1 MTYGTMDTQ
10 SAEAILLSILTSIIT
25 GGLVLVLVEI
35 GNRRNRENDK
45 YERIMEPFMRELSS
59 YLRFISWCHGSIRYP
74 KELNGYES
82 KFKSLVSVLEG
93 YGSRSIMSGDDY
105 GADYFSANELDKLE
119 SDINNIWYY
128 HDKMHP
134 CRIYVEDS
142 CNSEWLEHELKL
154 LKTNCQAG
162 SLSVDKIVKISEDH
176 YCFVYKP
183 IAAVPIIH
191 EAYIRL
197 FRIQSVV
204 VTICAGFVLV
214 SLCCMLFWIP
224 SIAAIRTI
232 GITSIW
238 MMGVCL
244 AILGL
249 DNKKQIIFISG
260 IMRFLKKSRQNFLKF
275 CPKNFIENKLIH

>member
-1 MTYGTMDTQ
+1 MDAQ
-10 SAEAILLSILTSIIT
+10 STEAILLSILTSIVT

-74 KELNGYES
+74 NDLNGYES
-82 KFKSLVSVLEG
+82 KFKSLVSILEG

-105 GADYFSANELDKLE
+105 GVDYFSANELDKLE

-134 CRIYVEDS
+134 CRIYYVEDS
-142 CNSEWLEHELKL
+142 CNSECLEHELKL
-154 LKTNCQAG
+154 LKTNCRAD

-183 IAAVPIIH
+183 IAAAPIIH

-232 GITSIW
+232 GITSIV

-244 AILGL
+244 TFLGL
-249 DNKKQIIFISG
+249 DTQKQIIFISKVV
-260 IMRFLKKSRQNFLKF
+260 RLLKKCRKVLLELWHKVSQ
-275 CPKNFIENKLIH
+275 

>member
-1 MTYGTMDTQ
+1 MDPQ
-10 SAEAILLSILTSIIT
+10 SAEAILLSILTSIVT

-35 GNRRNRENDK
+35 GNRRNRENER
-45 YERIMEPFMRELSS
+45 YERIMEPFMHTLSS
-59 YLRFISWCHGSIRYP
+59 YLRFISWFRGSFIFP
-74 KELNGYES
+74 KDVNGYEVD
-82 KFKSLVSVLEG
+82 FKSLIDRLSKLGGRSV
-93 YGSRSIMSGDDY
+93 MSGDDY
-105 GADYFSANELDKLE
+105 GVDYFSANELDQLE
-119 SDINNIWYY
+119 SDINNVWYF

-134 CRIYVEDS
+134 CRIRIDDYT
-142 CNSEWLEHELKL
+142 CNSEYIEKELKVL
-154 LKTNCQAG
+154 RPNCRVY
-162 SLSVDKIVKISEDH
+162 SLSVDTIAEISGDH
-176 YCFVYKP
+176 YCYVYKP

-232 GITSIW
+232 GITSIV

-244 AILGL
+244 TILGL
-249 DNKKQIIFISG
+249 DTKKQIIFNSG
-260 IMRFLKKSRQNFLKF
+260 VVRLLRKCRKYLLEFGLKVLKWF
-275 CPKNFIENKLIH
+275 HRK